1 MKQPKNQLA
10 EVLNL
15 LLTKYRTS
23 LDIIM
28 CGVLNPTSKIS
39 QLRDKGVVVLCDKVK
54 HTNKFGRKM
63 NYGKFSVLN
72 FKDSVKI
79 YNQINK

>member
-15 LLTKYRTS
+15 LLTKDRTS

-54 HTNKFGRKM
+54 HTNKFGRKIPSII
-63 NYGKFSVLN
+63 YLN
-72 FKDSVKI
+72 GELCIKS
-79 YNQINK
+79 NNKSLYL